1 MALHDDLLDLAIRL
15 VGPAAPAPAPAP
27 AGATGAPAAAPAG
40 APAAPVPPVPAPAAA
55 TPPVA
60 APAAPPKPEAEL
72 RRAISTAYYALFH
85 LLINASTMRGVATVT
100 LRPYVA
106 RNFEHRH
113 MLAVCKRY
121 TGLAVDMTGQP
132 VPAEVQRIADSFVQL
147 QNARHKADYNVKDPV
162 TPVEAQTFVQMAR
175 NAFSDWLVVTAHPA
189 ADAYLTE
196 LLVGGV
202 KDR

>member
-1 MALHDDLLDLAIRL
+1 MALHDDLLDLAVRL
-15 VGPAAPAPAPAP
+15 VGLVAPVV
-27 AGATGAPAAAPAG
+27 PAG
-40 APAAPVPPVPAPAAA
+40 APAAPAA
-55 TPPVA
+55 T
-60 APAAPPKPEAEL
+60 APTAVAPPGPTASGAPPRPEAEL

-85 LLINASTMRGVATVT
+85 LLVNASTTRGVATLD

-132 VPAEVQRIADSFVQL
+132 VPAEVQRIANSFVQL
-147 QNARHKADYNVKDPV
+147 QNARHKADYNVKDSV

-175 NAFSDWLVVTAHPA
+175 DAFSDWGVVAAKPA
-189 ADAYLTE
+189 ADTYLTE
-196 LLVGGV
+196 LLVGGI
-202 KDR
+202 KER